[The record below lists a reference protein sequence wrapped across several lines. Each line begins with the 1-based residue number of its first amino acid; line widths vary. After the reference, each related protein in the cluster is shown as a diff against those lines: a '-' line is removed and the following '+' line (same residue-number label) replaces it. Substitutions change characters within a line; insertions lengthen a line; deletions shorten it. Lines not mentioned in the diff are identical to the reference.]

1 MKNESM
7 PLSIMS
13 RNVGL
18 VIKQRAFIDTR
29 QTSDDTKNLIFSLL
43 DCYDGFNMSYTVND
57 FFGPSSST
65 FSLSENTLDRYLMET
80 FNSDQ
85 AVIYSFQHL

>member
-1 MKNESM
+1 M
-7 PLSIMS
+7 PLNVMS

-18 VIKQRAFIDTR
+18 VIKQRAFMDDWK
-29 QTSDDTKNLIFSLL
+29 TSDDTQDLLFSLL
-43 DCYDGFNMSYTVND
+43 DSYDGFNMSYTVND
-57 FFGPSSST
+57 FLGPSSTT

-85 AVIYSFQHL
+85 SVIYSFQHL